1 MAEYRTVTRVATI
14 SNTTYKANATV
25 NPTVVVAELDNTQ
38 VLVTDPYVEIEQ
50 TDYGAIITVTDAHG
64 TTSATI
70 YNGEQGPAGE
80 GVPTGGETGQVLRKA
95 SNDDYDTEWATI
107 SSASFIYTQSEA
119 STEWVVNHD
128 LNKFPS
134 VTVIDSAGSIVVG
147 NVQYVNNTQII
158 ITFCA
163 PFSGQAILN

>member
-14 SNTTYKANATV
+14 SNTIYKANATV
-25 NPTVVVAELDNTQ
+25 SPTVVTAELDNTQ

-80 GVPTGGETGQVLRKA
+80 GVPAGGQTGQVLRKV
-95 SNDDYDTEWATI
+95 SNEDYDTEWAKT
-107 SSASFIYTQSEA
+107 SFIYTQSEA
-119 STEWVVNHD
+119 SIEWIVNHD

-134 VTVIDSAGSIVVG
+134 VAVIDSAGSVVVG
-147 NVQYVNNTQII
+147 DIQYINDTQII